1 MFRKIKELQSLLIA
15 SRKALANA
23 EDKIVQRDHFIHSES
38 IKHQKQSELIEQ
50 ITRILY
56 SNDYGRPDIYLSK
69 IKELVHDY
77 QSEN

>member
-1 MFRKIKELQSLLIA
+1 MFRKIKELQSLLTA

-38 IKHQKQSELIEQ
+38 IKHQKQSELVEQ

-56 SNDYGRPDIYLSK
+56 SNDYGRPDIYLGK
-69 IKELVHDY
+69 IKELVHDH

>member
-1 MFRKIKELQSLLIA
+1 MFRKRKELQSLLTA

-23 EDKIVQRDHFIHSES
+23 EDKIVQRDHFIHSET
-38 IKHQKQSELIEQ
+38 IKHQKQSELVEQ

-69 IKELVHDY
+69 LKELVHDY
-77 QSEN
+77 QSKN

>member
-1 MFRKIKELQSLLIA
+1 MLRKIKELQSLLTA

-38 IKHQKQSELIEQ
+38 IKHQKQSELVEQ

-69 IKELVHDY
+69 LKELVHDY
-77 QSEN
+77 QSKN